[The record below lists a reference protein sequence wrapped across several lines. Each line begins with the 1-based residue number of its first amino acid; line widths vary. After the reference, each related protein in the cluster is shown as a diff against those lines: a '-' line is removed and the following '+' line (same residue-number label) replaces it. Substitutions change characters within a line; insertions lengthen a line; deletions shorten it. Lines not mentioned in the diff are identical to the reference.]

1 MEPSRV
7 HEVLGKKAKKKFIVD
22 EKISKAFKVI

>member
-7 HEVLGKKAKKKFIVD
+7 HVLGKKSKKKFIVD
-22 EKISKAFKVI
+22 EKISLKHLK